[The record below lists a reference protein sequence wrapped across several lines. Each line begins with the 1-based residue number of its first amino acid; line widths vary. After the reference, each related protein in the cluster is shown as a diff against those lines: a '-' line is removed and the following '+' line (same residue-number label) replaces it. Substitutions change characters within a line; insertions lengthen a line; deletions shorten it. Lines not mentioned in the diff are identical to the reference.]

1 MAKGSSLSDWHLQII
16 AFSKKKKEKSV
27 AQIDFSL
34 FSVSSLIDLS
44 LITQCWLLGVSVIFL
59 AASEAREHGCAA
71 GARRARGD

>member
-16 AFSKKKKEKSV
+16 AFSKKK
-27 AQIDFSL
+27 IDFSL

-44 LITQCWLLGVSVIFL
+44 LITQCWLVGVSVIFL